1 LKIRRITLEFT
12 NCWLQYEKISDA
24 NHKDIKV
31 YATTEG
37 NIINNAIEEL
47 TTAFDMLYNR
57 RVEAVFGG
65 EPKDNENAAASSV
78 ELRLNPE
85 LKLGKEAFRID
96 CDSGRCVVSAGEQ
109 AGLLYGV
116 FALIRNLRVQ
126 RVYDFD
132 KWSFTLEQNPSN
144 PIRMLDHWD
153 NMDGS
158 IERGYSGNS
167 FFFEKDEIIINERTY
182 AYARLA
188 ASVGINAVAINNV
201 NVRGMATWL
210 ISDKYYDKLRSLSE
224 IFGSYGIKLYLS
236 INFAA
241 PIEMGGLDTSDPC
254 DERVKEWWKNKA
266 KEIWQHIPE
275 FGGFLVKADSEGRPG
290 PFTYGR
296 SHAEGANMLADAV
309 RPFGGLVIWRC
320 FVYNCQQD
328 WRDQKTDR
336 ARAGYDNFMPL
347 DGMFADNVIL
357 QIKNGPMDFQVR
369 EPVSP
374 LFGGLKRTN
383 AMLELQIAQ
392 EYTGQ
397 QRHVCYLLPWF
408 KEILDFKTYCGREH
422 DTVAD
427 IVAGRTYNNTN
438 CGIVA
443 VANTGNDIN
452 WTGHDLAAANWYG
465 FGRLAFDTGL
475 SAEEIASEWIMQ
487 TFGYNE
493 KVMENVMEILMK
505 SWPAYEKYTSPL
517 GIGWMVKPNHHYG
530 PDVDGYEYDRW
541 GTYHRANHKAIGVD
555 RTPAGTGY
563 TQQYNEPLASIYADK
578 RTCPQELILFFHRL
592 EYDYVLPSGKTVIQ
606 HIYDSHFEG
615 ADEAARFLD
624 LWRELEGLIED
635 EAFGRVEKRLIH
647 QKEHAKEW
655 RDVVNSYF
663 YRISGIE
670 DEKGRPLY

>member
-1 LKIRRITLEFT
+1 MEYT
-12 NCWLQYEKISDA
+12 NCWLQYEKISDV
-24 NHKDIKV
+24 NHNNIKI
-31 YATTEG
+31 YAQTEG
-37 NIINNAIEEL
+37 TILKNAVKEL
-47 TTAFDMLYNR
+47 VLAFDCLYGR
-57 RVEAVFGG
+57 KAEVFY
-65 EPKDNENAAASSV
+65 NEMPDKADGIS
-78 ELRLNPE
+78 LRLDPE
-85 LKLGKEAFRID
+85 FKLGSEGFKLEAKGGS
-96 CDSGRCVVSAGEQ
+96 CCVTALTEV
-109 AGLLYGV
+109 GLLYGV
-116 FALIRNLRVQ
+116 FALIRNIRVQ
-126 RVYDFD
+126 MQDDFD
-132 KWSFTLEQNPSN
+132 KFSLTLEQKPSN
-144 PIRMLDHWD
+144 PFRMLNHWD

-167 FFFEKDEIIINERTY
+167 FFFENEEVVINERTWE
-182 AYARLA
+182 YARLA
-188 ASVGINAVAINNV
+188 ASVGINAVVINNV

-210 ISDKYYDKLRSLSE
+210 ISDKYYDKLKAMSE
-224 IFGSYGIKLYLS
+224 IFASYGIKLYLS

-241 PIEMGGLDTSDPC
+241 PIEMGGFDTSDPC
-254 DERVKEWWKNKA
+254 DERIKEWWRKKA
-266 KEIWQHIPE
+266 QEIWANIPE

-296 SHAEGANMLADAV
+296 THADGANMLADAV
-309 RPFGGLVIWRC
+309 RPYGGLVIWRC

-328 WRDQKTDR
+328 WRDLKTDR

-347 DGMFADNVIL
+347 DGKFADNVIL

-374 LFGGLKRTN
+374 LFGGLKKTN
-383 AMLELQIAQ
+383 AMLEVQIAQ

-397 QRHVCYLLPWF
+397 QRHVCYLIPWF
-408 KEILDFKTYCGREH
+408 KEILNFKTYCGKEA

-427 IVAGRTYNNTN
+427 IVSGRTYNNTN

-443 VANTGNDIN
+443 VANTGNDKN

-465 FGRLAFDTGL
+465 FGRLAFDTEL
-475 SAEEIASEWIMQ
+475 TAEEIAKEWIIQ
-487 TFGYNE
+487 TFGYNN
-493 KVMENVMEILMK
+493 KVMETVFTILMK

-541 GTYHRANHKAIGVD
+541 GTYHKADHKAIGVD
-555 RTPAGTGY
+555 RTPNGTGY
-563 TQQYNEPLASIYADK
+563 TTQYNEPLASIYADK
-578 RTCPQELILFFHRL
+578 SRCPQELLLFFHRL

-606 HIYDSHFEG
+606 HIYDTHFDG
-615 ADEAARFLD
+615 ADEAAQFLEEWTQ
-624 LWRELEGLIED
+624 LKGMID
-635 EAFGRVEKRLIH
+635 EEAYNRVYNRLVH

-663 YRISGIE
+663 YRMTLIP